1 MENAELRNQVADLK
15 EGGVVELGA
24 GNVTAAA
31 TVASAAAVADGKED
45 KGTLLPPPPPQ
56 QHQQIHNCADNPPN
70 KCGKEQQRTPATS
83 CDFSYSGDEELCNGE
98 ETTTIVHLLASHC
111 SVVSSSSS
119 AVHHHG
125 AFPSSDT
132 SIQRST
138 TSFGKLSRKLP
149 KLHRRRSE
157 PSRRRGGGH
166 HSLAWMYSSPFL
178 IPRRIVTTKEEEHGH
193 DALSEL
199 SSCM

>member
-31 TVASAAAVADGKED
+31 TAAANDAGGEED
-45 KGTLLPPPPPQ
+45 EGTLLPPPPQ
-56 QHQQIHNCADNPPN
+56 QHQQHRACVPNPTT

-119 AVHHHG
+119 AHHRD
-125 AFPSSDT
+125 AFPSSNT

-157 PSRRRGGGH
+157 PSRRRGGGGH